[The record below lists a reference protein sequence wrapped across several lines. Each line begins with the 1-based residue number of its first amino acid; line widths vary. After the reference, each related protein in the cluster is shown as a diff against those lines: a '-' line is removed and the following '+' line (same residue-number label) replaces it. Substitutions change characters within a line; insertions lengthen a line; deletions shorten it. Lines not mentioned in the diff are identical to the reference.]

1 MAIAFNPFFDI
12 SSLTLEELDVKHKEL
27 SKKLDTA
34 YRANAHMQVVEHMHV
49 MINMVVER
57 RATLIEK
64 EQQKLTDDKAFD
76 DIIDIG

>member
-1 MAIAFNPFFDI
+1 MAITFNPFFDI
-12 SSLTLEELDVKHKEL
+12 SGLTLEELDAKHKEL

-49 MINMVVER
+49 MINMVIER

-64 EQQKLTDDKAFD
+64 EQLKLTDDKAFD

>member
-34 YRANAHMQVVEHMHV
+34 YRANAHMQVIEHMHV
-49 MINMVVER
+49 MINMVIER
-57 RATLIEK
+57 RATLIVK

>member
-1 MAIAFNPFFDI
+1 MAITFNPFFDI
-12 SSLTLEELDVKHKEL
+12 SGLTLEELDAKHKEL

-49 MINMVVER
+49 MINMVIER

>member
-12 SSLTLEELDVKHKEL
+12 SGLTLEELDTKHKEL
-27 SKKLDTA
+27 SKKLNSA
-34 YRANAHMQVVEHMHV
+34 YRAQAHIQAVEQLHV
-49 MINMVVER
+49 MINMVVEK

-64 EQQKLTDDKAFD
+64 EQQKLTNDKAFD

>member
-1 MAIAFNPFFDI
+1 MTFNPFFDV
-12 SSLTLEELDVKHKEL
+12 STLTIEELDTKHKDL
-27 SKKLDTA
+27 TKKLDAA
-34 YRANAHMQVVEHMHV
+34 YRAHAHIQAVEQLHV

-64 EQQKLTDDKAFD
+64 EQQKLTDDKVFD

>member
-1 MAIAFNPFFDI
+1 MAITFNPFFDI
-12 SSLTLEELDVKHKEL
+12 SGLTLEELDTKHKEL

-49 MINMVVER
+49 MLNMILER
-57 RATLIEK
+57 RTTLLLK
-64 EQQKLTDDKAFD
+64 EQEKLTDDKTFD